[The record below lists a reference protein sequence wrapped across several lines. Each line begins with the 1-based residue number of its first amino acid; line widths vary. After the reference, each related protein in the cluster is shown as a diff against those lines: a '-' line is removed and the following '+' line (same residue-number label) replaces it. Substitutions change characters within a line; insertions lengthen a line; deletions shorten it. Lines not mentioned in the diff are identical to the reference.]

1 MCARTSNELAH
12 TLHSRR
18 KNMQYLK
25 EKAQLLQVQVVSFVR
40 QNKVD
45 YICNQKKMQR
55 ESNITHIKSI
65 SQLARVL
72 GLPAPLHPLIALV
85 DYNNVSIEMF
95 PRGQKTSLDFYKIS
109 FKPTFTGQI
118 KYGQA
123 YYDFEEGGLA
133 FLKPKQI
140 VYPPEN
146 IESYEGLALY
156 FHSDFIRNYPLGNT
170 MNQYG
175 FFSYDVSEAL
185 FLSAREKEVIASL
198 FASIANELDNNID
211 NFSQDV
217 LVSQIELLLNYS
229 NRFYNRQF
237 ITRKAINHDIIT
249 ALDKLLNN
257 YFEEE
262 SSLKNGL
269 PSVKYISTEL
279 KLSQRYLS
287 DMLSSLTGL
296 NTQQYIQNAIIEKAK
311 EKLSTTNLSV
321 SEIAYELG
329 FEHSQSFSKFFKT
342 KTNVSPLAFRQSFN

>member
-1 MCARTSNELAH
+1 
-12 TLHSRR
+12 
-18 KNMQYLK
+18 MQ
-25 EKAQLLQVQVVSFVR
+25 QQ
-40 QNKVD
+40 
-45 YICNQKKMQR
+45 
-55 ESNITHIKSI
+55 SNINHLKSI
-65 SQLARVL
+65 SQLVRIL
-72 GLPAPLHPLIALV
+72 GFPAPLHPLIALV

-95 PRGQKTSLDFYKIS
+95 PKGQKVSLDFYKIS

-118 KYGQA
+118 KYGQG

-140 VYPPEN
+140 VCSPEDT
-146 IESYEGLALY
+146 ESYQGIALY
-156 FHSDFIRNYPLGNT
+156 FHPDFIRNYTLGKTINH
-170 MNQYG
+170 YG

-185 FLSAREKEVIASL
+185 FLSAKEKEIIANL
-198 FASIANELDNNID
+198 FATIANELNNNID
-211 NFSQDV
+211 HFSQDV

-249 ALDKLLNN
+249 SLDKLLDN

-262 SSLKNGL
+262 NSLKNGL

-311 EKLSTTNLSV
+311 EKLSNTNLSV
-321 SEIAYELG
+321 SEIAYALG
-329 FEHSQSFSKFFKT
+329 FEHSQSFSKLFKT
-342 KTNVSPLAFRQSFN
+342 KTNVSPLEFRHSFN

>member
-1 MCARTSNELAH
+1 MH
-12 TLHSRR
+12 
-18 KNMQYLK
+18 
-25 EKAQLLQVQVVSFVR
+25 R
-40 QNKVD
+40 QSDIN
-45 YICNQKKMQR
+45 
-55 ESNITHIKSI
+55 HIKSI

-72 GLPAPLHPLIALV
+72 GLPAPLHPLIALI
-85 DYNNVSIEMF
+85 DYNNLSIEMF
-95 PRGQKTSLDFYKIS
+95 PKGQKTSFDFYKIS
-109 FKPTFTGQI
+109 FKPTFIGQI
-118 KYGQA
+118 KYGQG

-140 VYPPEN
+140 VFPPED
-146 IESYEGLALY
+146 IESYEGIALY
-156 FHSDFIRNYPLGNT
+156 FHPDFIRNYPLGKT
-170 MNQYG
+170 INQYG

-185 FLSAREKEVIASL
+185 FLSAKEKEIIANL
-198 FASIANELDNNID
+198 FATIANELHNNID
-211 NFSQDV
+211 SFSQDV

-249 ALDKLLNN
+249 ALDKLLDN
-257 YFEEE
+257 YFKKEN
-262 SSLKNGL
+262 SLKNGL

-329 FEHSQSFSKFFKT
+329 FEHSQSFSKLFKT
-342 KTNVSPLAFRQSFN
+342 KTNVSPLEFRQSFN